1 MTRLRWWGE
10 AATAD
15 QAAEPLVFHPNDR
28 WRVFAD
34 QCERAQNFGK
44 HSDVNKG
51 SLNLQAPNEAMPDLE
66 DHPGNQPTGATTFVP
81 DSIALPTESQSLW
94 SAIRESLRG
103 SHRDYTKGPIGRS
116 IIMLAI
122 PMVLEMCMESIFA
135 VVDIKWVSYLG
146 PDAMAT
152 VGLTESL
159 LTLMYAIAIG
169 LSIGA
174 TATVA
179 RRIGEK
185 NPDGAARAAI
195 QALGLG
201 LIVSTVIALIGA
213 PLAPKLLSIMGA
225 SPEVVAQGWGFTAVM
240 LAGNVTIMM
249 LFMINAIFRGAG
261 DAAIAMRVLWLANAI
276 NIVLGP
282 CFIFGLGPF
291 PKLGIVGAAVA
302 TNIGR
307 GAGALYAFSRLIRS
321 ERFEIK
327 RHHFRLEPD
336 IMLRLVRLSA
346 TGTFQVFI
354 GMASWIGLVRTISS
368 FGTDVVAGYI
378 VGIRVILFALLPS
391 WGMSN
396 AAATMVGQALGAKNP
411 ERAERAVWLAGFYN
425 MIFLGGVGLVFVV
438 LARQIIGLFT
448 TDPNVVPYGVDCLR
462 IVASGFLFYA
472 WGMVITQSFNG
483 AGDTWTPTIIN
494 LFVFWLWELPLA
506 YVLAIVLGFGPRGV
520 FLAITIAFSTLA
532 IVSAIVFRRGKWKT
546 KAV

>member
-1 MTRLRWWGE
+1 
-10 AATAD
+10 
-15 QAAEPLVFHPNDR
+15 
-28 WRVFAD
+28 
-34 QCERAQNFGK
+34 
-44 HSDVNKG
+44 
-51 SLNLQAPNEAMPDLE
+51 MPDSEGLPTTTE
-66 DHPGNQPTGATTFVP
+66 FAQATNSAPATDAATGATAT
-81 DSIALPTESQSLW
+81 ATAESQSLW

-103 SHRDYTKGPIGRS
+103 SHRDYTSGPIGRA

-146 PDAMAT
+146 PAAMAT
-152 VGLTESL
+152 VGLTESM

-179 RRIGEK
+179 RRIGER

-195 QALGLG
+195 QALALG
-201 LIVSTVIALIGA
+201 LIVSTVIALVGA

-225 SPEVVAQGWGFTAVM
+225 SLEVVAQGWGFTTIM

-307 GAGALYAFSRLIRS
+307 GTGALYAFSRLVRKGG
-321 ERFEIK
+321 RFEIK
-327 RHHFRLEPD
+327 RSHLRFEPA
-336 IMLRLVRLSA
+336 IMARLVRLSA

-368 FGTDVVAGYI
+368 FGTDAVAGYI
-378 VGIRVILFALLPS
+378 IGIRVVLFALLPS
-391 WGMSN
+391 FGMSN
-396 AAATMVGQALGAKNP
+396 AAATMVGQALGAKKP
-411 ERAERAVWLAGFYN
+411 DRAERAVWKAGFYN
-425 MIFLGGVGLVFVV
+425 LIFLGSVGLIFV
-438 LARQIIGLFT
+438 LFARQIIGLFT

-462 IVASGFLFYA
+462 IVAYGFLFYA
-472 WGMVITQSFNG
+472 YGMVLTQSFNG

-506 YVLAIVLGFGPRGV
+506 YVLAIVFGLGPRGV

-532 IVSAIVFRRGKWKT
+532 IVSALVFRRGNWKA